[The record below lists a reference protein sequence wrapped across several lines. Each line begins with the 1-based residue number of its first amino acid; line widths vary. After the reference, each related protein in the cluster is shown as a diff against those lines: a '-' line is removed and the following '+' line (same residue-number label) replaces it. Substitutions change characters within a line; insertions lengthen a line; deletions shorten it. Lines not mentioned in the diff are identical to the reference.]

1 MMDISDEEILAILA
15 KPYVRCLLPDPDG
28 GYTVTV
34 HEFSGCVAEGD
45 SAEEALR
52 NFDAAAASW
61 IAAAVESG
69 YPIFEPIEPSLYS
82 GRIALRIPGGLHED
96 IAHLA
101 QLDECSVNQLLGVA
115 ISEYVGRRHGPPIAP
130 LPKKKGLNSKPRAD
144 MDVAT
149 K

>member
-1 MMDISDEEILAILA
+1 MDISDEEIRAILA
-15 KPYVRCLLPDPDG
+15 RPYVRCLLPDPDG

-69 YPIFEPIEPSLYS
+69 YPIAEPIEASMQS
-82 GRIALRIPGGLHED
+82 GRIALRIPGGLHQD
-96 IAHLA
+96 IAYLA
-101 QLDECSVNQLLGVA
+101 QLDECSINQLLSVA
-115 ISEYVGRRHGPPIAP
+115 IAEYVGRRHGTPVNP
-130 LPKKKGLNSKPRAD
+130 LPKKKASIARSSAEV
-144 MDVAT
+144 DVAT